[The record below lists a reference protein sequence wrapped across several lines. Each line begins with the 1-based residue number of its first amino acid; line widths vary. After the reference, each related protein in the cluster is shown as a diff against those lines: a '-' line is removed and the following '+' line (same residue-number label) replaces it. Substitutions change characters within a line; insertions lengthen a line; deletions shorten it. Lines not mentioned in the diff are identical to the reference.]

1 MEFAYRDTWA
11 VIHGLI
17 LGVIYLLA
25 FSGVLA
31 GLWSFRRGMLTT
43 AGIQERL
50 KLLYVG
56 LGTMAVAA
64 WATVITGTW
73 VVYPWYREKL
83 AGSAYKLC
91 EGLTR
96 PSAECSPRDFL
107 KSNVSGNT
115 ELWHNIGMEFKEH
128 IAWASPILITAAL
141 LLLMYYGPRIVAR
154 PWLRTMLLVIV
165 VAAFATAVV
174 AGAFGAFITKI
185 APLA

>member
-1 MEFAYRDTWA
+1 MEFAYRDSWA

-17 LGVIYLLA
+17 FGVLFLLA
-25 FSGVLA
+25 FSGALA
-31 GLWSFRRGMLTT
+31 GLWSFRRGLLTT

-50 KLLYVG
+50 TRLYVG
-56 LGTMAVAA
+56 LGAMAVAA

-83 AGSAYKLC
+83 AGAEYELC
-91 EGLTR
+91 AGLTR

-115 ELWHNIGMEFKEH
+115 EVWHNIGMEFKEH
-128 IAWASPILITAAL
+128 IAWASPILATAAFL
-141 LLLMYYGPRIVAR
+141 LLVYYGPRIVAR
-154 PWLRTMLLVIV
+154 PWLRTILLAMV
-165 VAAFATAVV
+165 VTAFAAAVV

-185 APLA
+185 APPA